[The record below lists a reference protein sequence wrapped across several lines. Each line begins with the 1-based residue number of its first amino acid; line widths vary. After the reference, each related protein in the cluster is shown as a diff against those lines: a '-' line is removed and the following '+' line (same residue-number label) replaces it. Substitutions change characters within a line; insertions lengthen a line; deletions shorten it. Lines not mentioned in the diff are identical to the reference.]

1 MGYRRLVPI
10 VPPEAELSPTSSL
23 AKHPKCRGKVV
34 GICGPSGKWFGFNWH
49 QHETVEEDLGKW
61 FAMGAGVGTRTG
73 EGLIALD
80 IDTLDET
87 WSSRVEALAIE
98 MLGAG
103 PRRVGRAPKVLLP
116 LRVVEADVPKVA
128 YRAVLFNDGTNFA
141 PGKDPRV
148 ELLCA
153 GRQYVTGGIHPDT
166 GKPYSWPLG
175 VPRYDDLPFV
185 TAEQIDAFFEAL
197 AAMLPA
203 SKAPRSGKV
212 VDRTGVDQTALQGTE
227 DEVARLVA
235 LIPNEEPDYESYRN
249 MAAAIRGA
257 LQDDIEVG
265 LDIYL
270 DWCGRWS
277 LGRPDPVFDE
287 RVFRSLAPPF
297 ALGIDNL
304 QKQAAAATGV
314 QQMPAE
320 RYFDVVPEGSV
331 DTSAFSGLSA
341 TPEKQRQ
348 SASDTFAL
356 LGIDGLLEM
365 SDPKYLIGRHLPEN
379 ALGFLYGDPGTG
391 KSFIALDWALH
402 IAFGL
407 GAWHGDPIDAPPDA
421 HVVYIAGEGVAGL
434 KSRVRAWMHRH
445 AVEDARGQFSLLA
458 HSVDLMDRDQLL
470 KLARTIR
477 AGAPG
482 TVLVVVD
489 TVSRSMPGA
498 DENQQREMTRFVQAC
513 DLIRSEFQCV
523 VLGVHHAARQGGN
536 MRGSTVLG
544 GAGDFIFKLERKP
557 SAVAGKLTCEKQ
569 KDAPDGWSE
578 PYRFDT
584 VAYPGGTSLVPT
596 RCLTA
601 DGDGAPV
608 PAAQEQQILEAI
620 DQAWRSGEPWG
631 QGAQSRDRYAVTQ
644 LVKEFGFDAG
654 RAQELIQ
661 TLQDQGLIGIE
672 VVDRKS
678 KKAGYRRL
686 ATSSAPAPSGSVF
699 D

>member
-1 MGYRRLVPI
+1 
-10 VPPEAELSPTSSL
+10 
-23 AKHPKCRGKVV
+23 
-34 GICGPSGKWFGFNWH
+34 
-49 QHETVEEDLGKW
+49 
-61 FAMGAGVGTRTG
+61 MGAGVGMKTG
-73 EGLIALD
+73 QGLVALD

-87 WSSRVEALAIE
+87 WSSRVEAFAIE

-116 LRVVEADVPKVA
+116 LRIVEADIQKVA
-128 YRAVLFNDGTNFA
+128 YRAVLFNDSTDFP

-153 GRQYVTGGIHPDT
+153 GRQFVMGGIHPDT
-166 GKPYSWPLG
+166 MEPYRWPLG
-175 VPRYDDLPFV
+175 VPHYDALPVV
-185 TAEQIDAFFEAL
+185 TAQQVDAFFKAL

-203 SKAPRSGKV
+203 AKAPRSGKV
-212 VDRTGVDQTALQGTE
+212 VDRTGIDQSALRSTE

-235 LIPNEEPDYESYRN
+235 MIPNQEPDYESYRN

-257 LQDDIEVG
+257 LQDDIEAG
-265 LDIYL
+265 LDIYQ
-270 DWCGRWS
+270 DWCGRWT
-277 LGRPDPVFDE
+277 LGRPNPDFDE
-287 RVFRSLAPPF
+287 RVFRSLTPPF
-297 ALGIDNL
+297 ALGIDTL
-304 QKQAAAATGV
+304 RGLAASATGEN
-314 QQMPAE
+314 QMPAE
-320 RYFDVVPEGSV
+320 RFFEPVPEGSV
-331 DTSAFSGLSA
+331 DTSAFSDPGA
-341 TPEKQRQ
+341 APEKER
-348 SASDTFAL
+348 AATNDTFDL
-356 LGIDGLLEM
+356 LGIDGLLLM

-407 GAWHGDPIDAPPDA
+407 ETWHGDSINAPPDA

-434 KSRVRAWMHRH
+434 KSRVQAWMHRH
-445 AVEDARGQFSLLA
+445 AVGNARGRFSLLA
-458 HSVDLMDRDQLL
+458 HSVDLMNQDQLQ

-498 DENQQREMTRFVQAC
+498 DENQQKEMTRFVQAC
-513 DLIRSEFQCV
+513 DVIRSEFQCV

-544 GAGDFIFKLERKP
+544 AAGDFTFKLERKP

-569 KDAPDGWSE
+569 KDAPDGWNE

-608 PAAQEQQILEAI
+608 PAAQEKQILEAI
-620 DQAWRSGEPWG
+620 DEAWRSGEPWG
-631 QGAQSRDRYAVTQ
+631 QGPQSRDRYAATQ
-644 LVKEFGFDAG
+644 LVKGFGFETG
-654 RAQELIQ
+654 RAQELIR
-661 TLQDQGLIGIE
+661 TLEDQGLIAVE
-672 VVDRKS
+672 MVDKRY
-678 KKAGYRRL
+678 KKTGYRRL
-686 ATSSAPAPSGSVF
+686 ASSSAPVASGNVF